1 MIANR
6 LVMSIIDCFHFSHD
20 YFQIINN
27 KSTHQ
32 EDIMAAEL
40 LSISLQSLHVAVSL
54 GFLDPVD
61 KTIDGITSY
70 NLILKELQK
79 M

>member
-1 MIANR
+1 
-6 LVMSIIDCFHFSHD
+6 MSIIDCFHFSND

-40 LSISLQSLHVAVSL
+40 LSISLQSLAVSL